1 MNSDDDKLLTIE
13 QARAKLLK
21 AMKDFEAGI
30 DSGPITFRLKPTKK
44 RGEKYLLKL
53 TPLQRE
59 NLLRCKQIKA
69 KIRKQIRDAGDG
81 TQTIGVT
88 LNELSHLND
97 EVGKAALY
105 TSNPDKTRLLDIL
118 GRISNLFADDHA
130 GLLDF

>member
-1 MNSDDDKLLTIE
+1 MKSDDKPLTIE
-13 QARAKLLK
+13 QAKAKLFK
-21 AMKDFEAGI
+21 AMKDLEAGI

-59 NLLRCKQIKA
+59 SLLRCKGIKA
-69 KIRKQIRDAGDG
+69 KIRKRIRDAGDG

-97 EVGKAALY
+97 EVGKAAVY
-105 TSNPDKTRLLDIL
+105 TSNPDKGRLLNIL
-118 GRISNLFADDHA
+118 RQISNLFADDRA
-130 GLLDF
+130 GLFDF